1 MTLSELRYIV
11 ALARERHFG
20 RAAEACFVSQPTLSV
35 AVRKLEDELGVTL
48 FERGANE
55 VTVTAMGERIIT
67 QAMRTLDEA
76 GAIKQIARQGQ
87 DPLVG
92 ALRLGAIYT
101 IAPYLLPQLIPLL
114 RKRAPQMPL
123 LIDEN
128 YTAVLSQ
135 RLQQGD
141 LDVIIIALPFN
152 ELGIVTQPLYDESF
166 VVALPKG
173 HPLSKKTALQP
184 ADLASEEVL
193 LLGSGHCFRDQV
205 LRACPA
211 CNRST
216 DTLQKT
222 LEGSSLETIRLMV
235 ASGAGITVL
244 PSTSVGGKHHDKML
258 AIRPLIKPAASRR
271 VALAWR
277 KSYPRPEA
285 VAVLRQVILDFE
297 SAGITHLTQ
306 HNDSQKLSL

>member
-1 MTLSELRYIV
+1 MTLVELRYIV
-11 ALARERHFG
+11 AVARERHFG

-55 VTVTAMGERIIT
+55 VTVTAMGERIIA
-67 QAMRTLDEA
+67 QARRTLDEA
-76 GAIKQIARQGQ
+76 GAIKEMARQGQ

-101 IAPYLLPQLIPLL
+101 VAPYLLPQLIPLL
-114 RKRAPQMPL
+114 RKRAPHMPL

-128 YTAVLSQ
+128 YTAMLSL
-135 RLQQGD
+135 RLQQGE
-141 LDVIIIALPFN
+141 LDMIIIALPFD
-152 ELGIVTQPLYDESF
+152 EPGIVTQPLYDESF

-173 HPLSKKTALQP
+173 HPLSRKTALQP
-184 ADLASEEVL
+184 ADIASEAVL
-193 LLGSGHCFRDQV
+193 LLGAGHCFRDQV

-216 DTLQKT
+216 DSLQKT

-244 PSTSVGGKHHDKML
+244 PSTSVGARHHDKML
-258 AIRPLIKPAASRR
+258 TIRPLIKPAARRR

-277 KSYPRPEA
+277 KSYTRPEA
-285 VAVLRQVILDFE
+285 VAVLRRVILDFE
-297 SAGITHLTQ
+297 STGITHLA
-306 HNDSQKLSL
+306 HCDDS

>member
-11 ALARERHFG
+11 AVARERHFG

-48 FERGANE
+48 FERGSNE
-55 VTVTAMGERIIT
+55 VTVTATGERIIA
-67 QAMRTLDEA
+67 QAMRVLDEA
-76 GAIKQIARQGQ
+76 GAIKQLAKHGQ

-92 ALRLGAIYT
+92 PLRLGAIYT

-114 RKRAPQMPL
+114 RKRAPHMPL

-141 LDVIIIALPFN
+141 LDVIIIALPF
-152 ELGIVTQPLYDESF
+152 EEPGIVTQPLYDESF

-184 ADLASEEVL
+184 ADIANETVL
-193 LLGSGHCFRDQV
+193 LLGAGHCFRDQV

-211 CNRST
+211 CNRSA

-244 PSTSVGGKHHDKML
+244 PSTSVGAKHHDKML
-258 AIRPLIKPAASRR
+258 AIRPLIKPTPSRR

-277 KSYPRPEA
+277 KSYTRLEA
-285 VAVLRQVILDFE
+285 VEVLRQAILEFD
-297 SAGITHLTQ
+297 SAGITHLTK
-306 HNDSQKLSL
+306 HRNS

>member
-11 ALARERHFG
+11 AVARERHFG

-48 FERGANE
+48 FERGSNE
-55 VTVTAMGERIIT
+55 VTVTASGERIIA
-67 QAMRTLDEA
+67 QAMRVLDEA
-76 GAIKQIARQGQ
+76 GAIKQIAAQGR

-114 RKRAPQMPL
+114 RKRAPLMPL

-141 LDVIIIALPFN
+141 LDVIIIALPFD
-152 ELGIVTQPLYDESF
+152 EPGIVTHPLYDESF

-184 ADLASEEVL
+184 ADIANETVL
-193 LLGSGHCFRDQV
+193 LLGAGHCFRDQV

-211 CNRST
+211 CNRSSN
-216 DTLQKT
+216 DLQKT

-258 AIRPLIKPAASRR
+258 TIRPLINPTPSRR
-271 VALAWR
+271 VGLAWR
-277 KSYPRPEA
+277 KSYTRPEA
-285 VAVLRQVILDFE
+285 VAVLREVILDFDG
-297 SAGITHLTQ
+297 AGITHLADCA
-306 HNDSQKLSL
+306 DS